1 MKLLDIDFNKIDY
14 SSSKNLLN
22 TFIINLKYFNE
33 YSNYSFLE
41 FQTPKGKIISIN
53 DKIIIMSIKK
63 KEFID
68 KIIELENEYFTK
80 TNKNIKIFN
89 IKSSIIN
96 DNELIIK
103 IPSRNNSKNIK
114 IFDSN
119 NNFILFGSLK
129 IGDTIIVNIVNKT
142 LSVNNSIL
150 YYYFH
155 AKEILIIK

>member
-1 MKLLDIDFNKIDY
+1 MSWHFIKLSGPVVIFSELDEGK
-14 SSSKNLLN
+14 
-22 TFIINLKYFNE
+22 
-33 YSNYSFLE
+33 
-41 FQTPKGKIISIN
+41 TPVRAWSP
-53 DKIIIMSIKK
+53 
-63 KEFID
+63 
-68 KIIELENEYFTK
+68 
-80 TNKNIKIFN
+80 IFN

-119 NNFILFGSLK
+119 NNFILFDSLK

-155 AKEILIIK
+155 AKEILILN